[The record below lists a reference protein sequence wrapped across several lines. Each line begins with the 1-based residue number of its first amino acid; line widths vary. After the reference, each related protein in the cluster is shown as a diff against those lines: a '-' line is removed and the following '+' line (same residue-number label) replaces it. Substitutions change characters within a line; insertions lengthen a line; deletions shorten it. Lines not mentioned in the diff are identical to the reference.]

1 MHIIKEVLVE
11 WRGLDWELFF
21 NTLFNA
27 KVIPKVAIYLC
38 DWESFKFHFTTA
50 MKHSYDILGVG
61 MLWKPKEARI
71 LMNFINQPVNIGKHS
86 RTKNV
91 LTRCFTK
98 NFQEF

>member
-1 MHIIKEVLVE
+1 MKLIVSIHENGLLNVE
-11 WRGLDWELFF
+11 Q
-21 NTLFNA
+21 
-27 KVIPKVAIYLC
+27 
-38 DWESFKFHFTTA
+38 
-50 MKHSYDILGVG
+50 MHSYDILGAG

-71 LMNFINQPVNIGKHS
+71 LTNFIDQLVNIGKHL